1 MNARDLLTALNDID
15 PKLLEDTLPW
25 GVSFEIRTP
34 EKPCGSSAK
43 GGSSVLSSI
52 SI

>member
-25 GVSFEIRTP
+25 GP
-34 EKPCGSSAK
+34 PCKNPDGLC
-43 GGSSVLSSI
+43 GR
-52 SI
+52 